1 MACWVEG
8 VQPGEGAVAVGLV
21 LAVAQAAGVVE
32 LVLPVVGIGVVGNL
46 VVVGAE
52 LGDVAELVGGVAVVD
67 ERGEAAVAVFGVVDR
82 RGDGG
87 LESVVAAVAVEA
99 GVLGEFFGVVAEAEL
114 VVGLVEVAG
123 GEDELGLAVAFEA
136 GAGDDV
142 EDAVGAVADVG
153 GVAAALD
160 LEGIDILGVD
170 LRADVGSDVGVGDF
184 DAVDKPAE
192 FVAAAHVQHVV
203 GHVGAGDVVGDHGEG
218 VGAVGAGGVG
228 DVDAVD
234 ECGGG
239 DAVDVGG
246 VLRAED
252 GDGLVDGRDAELKV
266 EDERGVGGEGDG
278 LPEGV
283 EAGSR

>member
-1 MACWVEG
+1 M
-8 VQPGEGAVAVGLV
+8 

-32 LVLPVVGIGVVGNL
+32 LVLPVVGVGVVGDL

-52 LGDVAELVGGVAVVD
+52 LGDVAKLVGGVVVVD
-67 ERGEAAVAVFGVVDR
+67 ERGEAAVAVLGVVDGC
-82 RGDGG
+82 GDGR
-87 LESVVAAVAVEA
+87 LKSVVAAVAVEA
-99 GVLGEFFGVVAEAEL
+99 GVPGEFFGVVAEAEL

-123 GEDELGLAVAFEA
+123 GEDELGLAVALEA

-160 LEGIDILGVD
+160 FEGVDVLGVD
-170 LRADVGSDVGVGDF
+170 LRADVAGDVGVGDF
-184 DAVDKPAE
+184 DAVDEPAE

-203 GHVGAGDVVGDHGEG
+203 GHVGAGDVVGDHGHG

-234 ECGGG
+234 ERGGSDG
-239 DAVDVGG
+239 VDVGV
-246 VLRAED
+246 VLRADD
-252 GDGLVDGRDAELKV
+252 GDGLADCRDPELKV
-266 EDERGVGGEGDG
+266 EDGRGVGARVTVCWRVSK
-278 LPEGV
+278 P
-283 EAGSR
+283 GSVTVTM